1 MEKTNNN
8 NEDIVVLGNNIVF
21 EIENEEELIKKQ
33 ELKEYRE
40 REEFYKT
47 HSKFATYIDSEYLEI
62 FETETISFSK
72 SWIREFGKNMSPE
85 RDPGIEG
92 HANTRGLHSL
102 DVALGARDAA
112 RRTLLNKDLLRMGGL
127 LHDLGH
133 LAFGHDGEKI
143 IGNYTKNL
151 GVCEVYHPIMSR
163 LMAEEEKIHERTI
176 ERLEQKRGRKF
187 TEEELK
193 KYNEY
198 KLIIMDIAAAH
209 NGEGLDCAIKANKDK
224 TAEDME
230 REFIEGFTVIGAA
243 KKITTKTPEGAIVR
257 FEDPI
262 SYVFKDF
269 KDGVISNMI
278 DVNHKEYEEIFITM
292 GIPKETLD
300 KWAKETGKKD
310 KITRYG
316 TYILRDNLE
325 QYSRGID
332 GARMSENMAK
342 LMYKLRKLNYDK
354 VVKPRTRK
362 IIDVLGDRTSNLID
376 RYAEL
381 LLEYEKT
388 GVKPKELNE
397 FSTGML
403 RHIKKKQR
411 EGEKPVYEIYEKIT
425 QEGIENFVRKEVDE
439 VIKGEKNTVTNRRK
453 RLETDIEKL
462 KQDGE
467 ITEEIKEI
475 YIQRVLKE
483 INLTPEE
490 SQDMLKRRIRLQYP
504 EASEIELEK
513 YINQNKD
520 LRLET
525 YTECFAKTRVVMYI
539 GGSSNQYLCDMLIK
553 EGLLSEQEAAT
564 RYLYGGDPANSSITD
579 TEKTQEELAE
589 KAQEEL
595 AEEQERE

>member
-1 MEKTNNN
+1 MKTNSVNN
-8 NEDIVVLGNNIVF
+8 DDIVVVGNNIVF
-21 EIENEEELIKKQ
+21 EQENEEELVKKQ

-40 REEFYKT
+40 REEFYKI

-112 RRTLLNKDLLRMGGL
+112 RKTLLNKDLLRIGGL

-143 IGNYTKNL
+143 IGNYTKKL

-187 TEEELK
+187 TGEELK

-209 NGEGLDCAIKANKDK
+209 NGEGLDCAIKASKNK

-230 REFIEGFTVIGAA
+230 REFIEGFTVIGSA
-243 KKITTKTPEGAIVR
+243 KRIVTKTPEGGIVR

-278 DVNHKEYEEIFITM
+278 DVNDKEYEEIFIAM
-292 GIPKETLD
+292 GFSKDMLD
-300 KWAKETGKKD
+300 KWAKGTEKKD
-310 KITRYG
+310 KIARYG

-325 QYSRGID
+325 QCSRGID

-362 IIDVLGDRTSNLID
+362 IIDVLGNRTSDLID
-376 RYAEL
+376 RYAKL
-381 LLEYEKT
+381 LMEYERTNEKPEEMNEFRT
-388 GVKPKELNE
+388 GV
-397 FSTGML
+397 L

-411 EGEKPVYEIYEKIT
+411 EGENPVYKIYEQIT
-425 QEGIENFVRKEVDE
+425 QEGIENFVRIEINE
-439 VIKGEKNTVTNRRK
+439 VIEGKKSTITNRRK
-453 RLETDIEKL
+453 RIETDVEKL
-462 KQDGE
+462 KQEGE
-467 ITEEIKEI
+467 ITEEIKEA
-475 YIQRVLKE
+475 YIQRILKE
-483 INLTPEE
+483 IYLTPEE
-490 SQDMLKRRIRLQYP
+490 SYKMLKKRIKLQYP
-504 EASEIELEK
+504 DASNKEFEELIEQ
-513 YINQNKD
+513 NQD

-525 YTECFAKTRVVMYI
+525 FEECFAKMRVAMYV
-539 GGSSNQYLCDMLIK
+539 GGSSNQYLCDMLRE
-553 EGLLSEQEAAT
+553 EGLLTRKEAAS
-564 RYLYGGDPANSSITD
+564 RYLYGGDPANSSINNTMQ
-579 TEKTQEELAE
+579 EQEEIAKE
-589 KAQEEL
+589 NS
-595 AEEQERE
+595 RD